1 VEIFRR
7 QPDGWLLAPVPP
19 DGRLELGSID
29 FTCAVDALY
38 EDVVLPVQADAPAE

>member
-19 DGRLELGSID
+19 DGRLGLGSIG
-29 FTCAVDALY
+29 FGCAVDALY
-38 EDVVLPVQADAPAE
+38 EDVVLQAPTDAHKA